1 MHEKVVQFVL
11 AGATLPSHGKK
22 SVANYVQSKFPHVSC
37 SCGSSSGSGSITTVE
52 PVGIVSGINYILY
65 CIEFIVF
72 LFTVYTYIPLF

>member
-37 SCGSSSGSGSITTVE
+37 SCGSITVE
-52 PVGIVSGINYILY
+52 PVGIVPGVKYIL
-65 CIEFIVF
+65 
-72 LFTVYTYIPLF
+72 